1 MLGKGWGETPVF
13 FGSNSGAP
21 RSCVSHGARVGVR
34 KFHLE
39 HLNEGE
45 GADATFAAR
54 IGAGQQKQR
63 GNMESGIVRSPRGP
77 SHRNGGE
84 ARSDTHTKGG
94 LGLPWI
100 FPSSLK
106 EKQKLY

>member
-1 MLGKGWGETPVF
+1 M
-13 FGSNSGAP
+13 
-21 RSCVSHGARVGVR
+21 SHGARVGVR